1 MKRTLF
7 IASIIGLF
15 MVTTL
20 DLQAHHGRNGFPR
33 LVRWGIAAALFSQ
46 TPLFN
51 HHNRYAQ
58 YHNQYH
64 NNQGRQSDRE
74 IRRNEKRI
82 WKLEKR
88 LDRLDRYRGDNREI
102 RELEQE
108 INWLERRNDDLRNR
122 LY

>member
-1 MKRTLF
+1 MKRTLV

-20 DLQAHHGRNGFPR
+20 DLQARHRRNDLPR
-33 LVRWGIAAALFSQ
+33 IVRVGIALLSQ
-46 TPLFN
+46 IQFHN
-51 HHNRYAQ
+51 HHDRYTQ
-58 YHNQYH
+58 YNHY
-64 NNQGRQSDRE
+64 QGRQVARE

-88 LDRLDRYRGDNREI
+88 IDRLYRREGYYREI

-108 INWLERRNDDLRNR
+108 INWLERRNDYLRNR

>member
-20 DLQAHHGRNGFPR
+20 DLQARHRRYDMPR
-33 LVRWGIAAALFSQ
+33 HSRSGISFGLFMHA
-46 TPLFN
+46 PLLSR
-51 HHNRYAQ
+51 HNRYDQ
-58 YHNQYH
+58 YDNH
-64 NNQGRQSDRE
+64 QGRQVDRE

-82 WKLEKR
+82 WKLEKKIYKLER
-88 LDRLDRYRGDNREI
+88 RGRNYREI

-108 INWLERRNDDLRNR
+108 INWLERRNDYLRNR